1 MTTPKAI
8 QTVIIPTLRKNASI
22 MSFIGNLTPFLTLST
37 TEEING
43 GNVMIRENARMNG
56 IDLSHKLESLWFT
69 ARYKPNIKPIAILMI
84 ENLSKTS

>member
-1 MTTPKAI
+1 
-8 QTVIIPTLRKNASI
+8 